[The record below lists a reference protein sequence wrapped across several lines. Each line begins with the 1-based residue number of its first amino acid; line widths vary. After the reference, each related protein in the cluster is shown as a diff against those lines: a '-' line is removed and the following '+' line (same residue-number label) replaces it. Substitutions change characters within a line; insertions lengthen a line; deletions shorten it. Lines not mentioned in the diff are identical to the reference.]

1 MFEFFCFKTD
11 YAVPDERPKGLYL
24 KTFAIAAW
32 SFCPTTWE
40 LMLLHYLPWISETF
54 VSLWWQWVRFSAHQ
68 GFFLVLFACLY
79 GYLYLPL
86 VIWICLS
93 VFWLFNPATFVLKV
107 GDEICRV
114 SPSPF
119 GRSHRDVWNTRM
131 YARSM
136 SITLTAFHKDGLIC

>member
-68 GFFLVLFACLY
+68 GFFLVLFASVCM
-79 GYLYLPL
+79 
-86 VIWICLS
+86 VIC
-93 VFWLFNPATFVLKV
+93 
-107 GDEICRV
+107 ICRLWYEYV
-114 SPSPF
+114 FRCFDCSIQLRLYSRWAMKSAECHLRRLAVATEMSGTQGCMPGLWALHLP
-119 GRSHRDVWNTRM
+119 RSIKMV
-131 YARSM
+131 
-136 SITLTAFHKDGLIC
+136 